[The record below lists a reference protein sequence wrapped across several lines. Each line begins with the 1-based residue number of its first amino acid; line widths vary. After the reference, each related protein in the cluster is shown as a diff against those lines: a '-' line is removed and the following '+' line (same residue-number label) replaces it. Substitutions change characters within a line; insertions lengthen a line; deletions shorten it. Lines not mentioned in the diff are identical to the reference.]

1 MNQNILLPKLAIPNR
16 YEIHLDIDLENF
28 TYNGSETIFI
38 EVVEDTTELQLNS
51 VGLTVNSCFVEN
63 DNGAHI
69 DGSVNYLKDDEK
81 ILLTFEESIETGD
94 WKLYIDFTGNVV
106 DDLRGFYR
114 SKFTDKNDEE
124 KSIATT
130 QFEPTAARMAFP
142 CWDEPEYK
150 SVFSITLTS
159 NEGDTRIS
167 NEAVLSESNKDG
179 RTTTKFVDSM
189 RMSTYL
195 VAFIVGTLEVTEI
208 GKSTSTNVRVV
219 HRPGFSHQTKFAGE
233 AAIKI

>member
-51 VGLTVNSCFVEN
+51 VGLIVNSCFVEN

-69 DGSVNYLKDDEK
+69 DGSVNYLKDDER
-81 ILLTFEESIETGD
+81 ILLNFEDSIETGD

-114 SKFTDKNDEE
+114 SKFIDKNDEE

-142 CWDEPEYK
+142 CWDEPEFK

-159 NEGDTRIS
+159 NESDIRITGNYANNGNDAALKIDATCLCFTLNS
-167 NEAVLSESNKDG
+167 SSYK
-179 RTTTKFVDSM
+179 KF
-189 RMSTYL
+189 L
-195 VAFIVGTLEVTEI
+195 VRSACSFAECGLIMA
-208 GKSTSTNVRVV
+208 
-219 HRPGFSHQTKFAGE
+219 KFDL
-233 AAIKI
+233 KNRKKLNLR